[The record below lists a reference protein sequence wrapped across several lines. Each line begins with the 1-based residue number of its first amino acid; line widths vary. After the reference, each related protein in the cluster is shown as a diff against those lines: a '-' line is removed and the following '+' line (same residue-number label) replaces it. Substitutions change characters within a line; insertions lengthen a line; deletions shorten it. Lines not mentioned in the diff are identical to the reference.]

1 MKLDI
6 TGQTLKITA
15 GIETSLNFKPT
26 FAMVDSNVTPL
37 HIDASNILSV
47 NADNRIDEMN
57 MVANLAGVTTISGS
71 VGVGSTYLCTGSST
85 AYKPDW
91 DSNNGGSI
99 EFETSNLTYTNNMSN
114 WGKIGVGT
122 PVIGYN
128 TFDYGQSY
136 AAEIWWRQTGGNQ
149 YGGTNG
155 RWYQAY
161 YYGGTIYGPETLYE
175 YGELGDSTYRRRYA
189 LHIGYNPKRTGS
201 SYYGYDYPGYT
212 LNGVANYQKNQ
223 SNTIVDRWYLGAGLG
238 NGALIIEKWYHALWV
253 FDIANQLGDGIKIY
267 GYLNGRLYAT
277 EEPRFLIGN
286 YNSGVLPDPMS
297 LVNTNDD
304 TNSMSFGGN
313 RDTASAGAKAPP
325 FGRMGEF
332 RLYDRAL
339 TSDEVLETYM
349 KTKDR
354 FEPDIGP
361 IPSY

>member
-15 GIETSLNFKPT
+15 GIETSLIIKPT
-26 FAMVDSNVTPL
+26 FVLPDSNVTPL

-57 MVANLAGVTTISGS
+57 MVANLAGITTISGS

-91 DSNNGGSI
+91 DSEYGGSI
-99 EFETSNLTYTNNMSN
+99 EFDTSGTSNVDNRNVWS
-114 WGKIGVGT
+114 KIGIGT

-128 TFDYGQSY
+128 TFDYGYSY
-136 AAEIWWRQTGGNQ
+136 AAEIWWRQTGGYQ
-149 YGGTNG
+149 YSGTNG
-155 RWYQAY
+155 RWYHAWRE
-161 YYGGTIYGPETLYE
+161 GGTIYGPEDLYE
-175 YGELGDSTYRRRYA
+175 YGELGDATYRRRYA
-189 LHIGYNPKRTGS
+189 LHIGYNPKRITVGYNNFEYTGYS
-201 SYYGYDYPGYT
+201 ISAG
-212 LNGVANYQKNQ
+212 ANYQRNQ
-223 SNTIVDRWYLGAGLG
+223 SNTIRDRWSLSVSLGDGQLV
-238 NGALIIEKWYHALWV
+238 IEEWYHALWV
-253 FDIANQLGDGIKIY
+253 FDLANQLGGGIKLY
-267 GYLNGRLYAT
+267 GYLNGRLYNT
-277 EEPRFLIGN
+277 SEPQNLIGN
-286 YNSGVLPDPMS
+286 FYSDSLPDPMS
-297 LVNTNDD
+297 LFNTNDD
-304 TNSMSFGGN
+304 TNSMRFGDNG
-313 RDTASAGAKAPP
+313 GIAPP

-339 TSDEVLETYM
+339 TSDEVLENYM